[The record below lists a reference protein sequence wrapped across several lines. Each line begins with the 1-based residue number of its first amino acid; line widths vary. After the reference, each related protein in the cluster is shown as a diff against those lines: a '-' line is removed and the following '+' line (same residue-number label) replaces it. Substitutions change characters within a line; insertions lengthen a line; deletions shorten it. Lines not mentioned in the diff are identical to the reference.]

1 MLFNNCFIK
10 SLAMNKN
17 GKREHNLR
25 VNAVYVVV
33 FVFSWLAHITA
44 HFASIQVA
52 FFYSKQKKKISIPRV
67 SKRERKKRGDQ
78 FFESDLNCATRY

>member
-44 HFASIQVA
+44 HFASILVA
-52 FFYSKQKKKISIPRV
+52 FFYSKQKKKDIY
-67 SKRERKKRGDQ
+67 SKSFKTRTKKKR
-78 FFESDLNCATRY
+78 